1 MTLSRP
7 GQGLWGAG
15 RSGFDERGGRRDG
28 PGTAAG
34 TGRVRV
40 IGVAGPSGSG
50 KSTLARAL
58 ADAWPGA
65 LVLCADDYYRDL
77 AHLGWEERVA
87 VNFDHPQAMDLDA
100 LAADLDALRQGAEVA
115 GPVYDF
121 ARHERRPERRVLSAA
136 ALVVVE
142 GVLLLQSD
150 AVRATLD
157 LKVYVDA
164 PLDLCLVRRLR
175 RDLLERGRGVESIL
189 AQYEAT
195 VRPMALAYVLP
206 QRALADLTVSG
217 EDPVTPET
225 AALLLAGVL
234 GRIPT

>member
-1 MTLSRP
+1 MTAT
-7 GQGLWGAG
+7 GA
-15 RSGFDERGGRRDG
+15 
-28 PGTAAG
+28 
-34 TGRVRV
+34 GRVRV

-50 KSTLARAL
+50 KSTLAKAL
-58 ADAWPGA
+58 ADACPGA
-65 LVLCADDYYRDL
+65 LVLGADDYYRDL
-77 AHLGWEERVA
+77 AHLSREDRAA

-100 LAADLDALRQGAEVA
+100 LAADLDALRRGAEVA
-115 GPVYDF
+115 VPVYDF
-121 ARHERRPERRVLSAA
+121 TRHERRPERRALSAA

-142 GVLLLQSD
+142 GVLLFQSE

-175 RDLLERGRGVESIL
+175 RDLSERGRGVESIL

-225 AALLLAGVL
+225 AAVLLAGVL
-234 GRIPT
+234 GRTAA